1 VLFNTVVPH
10 IRFSRTYVELV
21 VGVLGTTISPFL
33 FFWQSMHRVEDMRE
47 EEAGGTRPLP
57 LLRRSRID
65 AAGKESRSRF
75 NLFTGMGFSNI
86 VIFAAFPT
94 RRGAPVFYGLCAVGT
109 VGGMAL
115 SLLSVNPIT
124 LLVFVAVVNGVAA
137 APFIVVTM
145 CSFPPI
151 ERSWGVSERPSGDAP
166 RMAAGDAD
174 GRCCGGAVCNRGRL
188 VRPSLAS
195 SSV

>member
-1 VLFNTVVPH
+1 MAFSNVVMFAIIVATAITLTPKSGQHLVISSSAQVAAALRPVAGRFASVIFALGFIGSGMLAIPVLAGAG
-10 IRFSRTYVELV
+10 SAGMAGL
-21 VGVLGTTISPFL
+21 LGKQT
-33 FFWQSMHRVEDMRE
+33 
-47 EEAGGTRPLP
+47 
-57 LLRRSRID
+57 
-65 AAGKESRSRF
+65 
-75 NLFTGMGFSNI
+75 GFSNS
-86 VIFAAFPT
+86 P
-94 RRGAPVFYGLCAVGT
+94 RRAPVFYGLCAVGT